1 MLIAVLLAGV
11 GVWLFHLPV
20 ETIGTRFGGIPSV
33 LPAPAVPPF
42 SLAKIQ
48 DILPDALSFALLGAI
63 ESLLSATVADGMT
76 GRRHRSN
83 MELVAQGI
91 ANFASALFGGIC
103 ATGTVARTATNVRAG
118 ARSPISGMLHALF
131 VLLFMAVAAPL
142 ASYIP
147 LATLA
152 GVLAVVAWNMVE
164 KQAFVILVRS
174 SAGDAVVVI
183 ATFLLTVLL
192 GLTQAIVVGF
202 SLGALLFLHRMAQ
215 SAGVEEHVPPIP
227 EDRPDFADP
236 ERRPYD
242 PAVATDPDVAVY
254 RITGAFFFGA
264 AATVGSVLDRIADA
278 HRAFVLDFS
287 QVPFIDS
294 TAANTIVGIARKA
307 EAGGVALLISGAS
320 PAVRSLLAS
329 HGVAGRVR
337 YAATIEEARALAH
350 ATLGERTAIPVQ

>member
-1 MLIAVLLAGV
+1 M
-11 GVWLFHLPV
+11 
-20 ETIGTRFGGIPSV
+20 
-33 LPAPAVPPF
+33 
-42 SLAKIQ
+42 
-48 DILPDALSFALLGAI
+48 LGAV
-63 ESLLSATVADGMT
+63 ESLLSAVVSDGMI
-76 GRRHRSN
+76 GSRHRSN

-118 ARSPISGMLHALF
+118 ARSPISGILHAVF

-142 ASYIP
+142 ASYSP
-147 LATLA
+147 LAALG
-152 GVLAVVAWNMVE
+152 GVLVIVAWNMVE
-164 KQAFVILVRS
+164 KHAFVVLVRS
-174 SAGDAVVVI
+174 SLGDAVVVST
-183 ATFLLTVLL
+183 TFLLTVLL
-192 GLTQAIVVGF
+192 GLTQAIVIGF

-215 SAGVEEHVPPIP
+215 SAGIEEHVPPIP

-236 ERRPYD
+236 ERQPYD

-294 TAANTIVGIARKA
+294 TAANTIGGIARKA
-307 EAGGVALLISGAS
+307 ERGGVALLISGAS
-320 PAVRSLLAS
+320 PAVRGLLDS
-329 HGVAGRVR
+329 HGVNGRVR
-337 YAATIEEARALAH
+337 YAATIEEARSLAH
-350 ATLGERTAIPVQ
+350 AAIGERTAVPAQ